1 MKQKK
6 AHATHPVGNRTVIG
20 IICIVVALA
29 ICFGIAPLVNRL
41 SDGKTK
47 IVRLT
52 RDISAG
58 ATITEAD
65 IEVVDVGSYNLP
77 TGVIKDKAQVVGK
90 CALSNLTKG
99 DYLFPSKIGNDTNNA
114 GRMLE
119 SLDENHKAISI
130 TIGSFA
136 LGFSGK
142 LETGDIVGILVYDQV
157 ENRSYTPKEL
167 TYVKVITTTMVFTE
181 IEKEYIRISQN
192 EYLRKSC
199 VSFDTSDIEII
210 KGLVE
215 SYTVDEWYLPLQKFA
230 ECEERLPNRVEINE
244 FVMESLANELD
255 LGWHVVQPRIKDR
268 RYQKGIMV
276 RNDNSIMTYDALVAS
291 VLLSKGISELSEA
304 QLLSFM
310 QIHQLAGR
318 VNGFCVFISFS
329 SALSSSCLYH
339 TRIDAGFTDNSSDIS
354 FGFFPEQYISTA
366 LYFCSWLY
374 LTTFLWELQ
383 DHTPFS
389 LGRSSFSHSFIKV
402 LPGYPRSVIVL
413 ATLIP

>member
-47 IVRLT
+47 IVRLI

-65 IEVVDVGSYNLP
+65 IEVADVGSYNLP

-167 TYVKVITTTMVFTE
+167 AYVKVITTTTSSGVDKADVEDKSQPVTVTLA
-181 IEKEYIRISQN
+181 SQN
-192 EYLRKSC
+192 IEDFLLP
-199 VSFDTSDIEII
+199 DIKELT
-210 KGLVE
+210 K
-215 SYTVDEWYLPLQKFA
+215 PLFSIPTHQF
-230 ECEERLPNRVEINE
+230 LFNGGNIN
-244 FVMESLANELD
+244 A
-255 LGWHVVQPRIKDR
+255 KD
-268 RYQKGIMV
+268 YI
-276 RNDNSIMTYDALVAS
+276 DALQLEES
-291 VLLSKGISELSEA
+291 EFDLIKYPERGTCLFKCGNERYLLQVKAPEYKSKLFG
-304 QLLSFM
+304 
-310 QIHQLAGR
+310 
-318 VNGFCVFISFS
+318 
-329 SALSSSCLYH
+329 
-339 TRIDAGFTDNSSDIS
+339 DAG
-354 FGFFPEQYISTA
+354 
-366 LYFCSWLY
+366 
-374 LTTFLWELQ
+374 
-383 DHTPFS
+383 
-389 LGRSSFSHSFIKV
+389 GR
-402 LPGYPRSVIVL
+402 
-413 ATLIP
+413 

>member
-65 IEVVDVGSYNLP
+65 IEVADVGSYNLP

-167 TYVKVITTTMVFTE
+167 TYVKVITTTTSSGVDKADVE
-181 IEKEYIRISQN
+181 DKSQP
-192 EYLRKSC
+192 
-199 VSFDTSDIEII
+199 V
-210 KGLVE
+210 
-215 SYTVDEWYLPLQKFA
+215 TVTLA
-230 ECEERLPNRVEINE
+230 
-244 FVMESLANELD
+244 SL
-255 LGWHVVQPRIKDR
+255 
-268 RYQKGIMV
+268 
-276 RNDNSIMTYDALVAS
+276 
-291 VLLSKGISELSEA
+291 
-304 QLLSFM
+304 
-310 QIHQLAGR
+310 
-318 VNGFCVFISFS
+318 
-329 SALSSSCLYH
+329 
-339 TRIDAGFTDNSSDIS
+339 
-354 FGFFPEQYISTA
+354 
-366 LYFCSWLY
+366 
-374 LTTFLWELQ
+374 
-383 DHTPFS
+383 
-389 LGRSSFSHSFIKV
+389 
-402 LPGYPRSVIVL
+402 
-413 ATLIP
+413 

>member
-6 AHATHPVGNRTVIG
+6 AHASHPIGNRTVIG
-20 IICIVVALA
+20 VICIVVALT

-167 TYVKVITTTMVFTE
+167 TYVKVITTTTSSGVDKADVE
-181 IEKEYIRISQN
+181 DKSQPITVTLLVN
-192 EYLRKSC
+192 DEQAELLALLDHLPAFVTPSICFLNQKIGRKTGIYNPRFHFVIAILQAFCGLGKVLCFFNNTCINSALC
-199 VSFDTSDIEII
+199 IALVDIAITA
-210 KGLVE
+210 
-215 SYTVDEWYLPLQKFA
+215 TVATLFA
-230 ECEERLPNRVEINE
+230 T
-244 FVMESLANELD
+244 F
-255 LGWHVVQPRIKDR
+255 PRIPHCH
-268 RYQKGIMV
+268 I
-276 RNDNSIMTYDALVAS
+276 
-291 VLLSKGISELSEA
+291 
-304 QLLSFM
+304 
-310 QIHQLAGR
+310 
-318 VNGFCVFISFS
+318 
-329 SALSSSCLYH
+329 
-339 TRIDAGFTDNSSDIS
+339 
-354 FGFFPEQYISTA
+354 
-366 LYFCSWLY
+366 
-374 LTTFLWELQ
+374 LTSP
-383 DHTPFS
+383 DS
-389 LGRSSFSHSFIKV
+389 YR
-402 LPGYPRSVIVL
+402 
-413 ATLIP
+413 

>member
-6 AHATHPVGNRTVIG
+6 AHASHPVGNRTVIG

-52 RDISAG
+52 RDISVG

-90 CALSNLTKG
+90 CALSSLSKG

-119 SLDENHKAISI
+119 SLDEKHKAISI

-167 TYVKVITTTMVFTE
+167 TYVKVITTTTSSGVDKADVEDKSQPVTVTLPEQKASSWKNGDDVTE
-181 IEKEYIRISQN
+181 ILGVKQYEPTMDKEAAQVTPAKKNSYPKFLMRFKWFRRIFLPKKQAKGFPTFISKTDETRIQNMPYILSDKREWVATEKIDGQSGSFSLVRHKSKLPLFKDKFEYIVCSRN
-192 EYLRKSC
+192 LR
-199 VSFDTSDIEII
+199 
-210 KGLVE
+210 L
-215 SYTVDEWYLPLQKFA
+215 W
-230 ECEERLPNRVEINE
+230 
-244 FVMESLANELD
+244 
-255 LGWHVVQPRIKDR
+255 
-268 RYQKGIMV
+268 
-276 RNDNSIMTYDALVAS
+276 
-291 VLLSKGISELSEA
+291 SK
-304 QLLSFM
+304 
-310 QIHQLAGR
+310 
-318 VNGFCVFISFS
+318 
-329 SALSSSCLYH
+329 
-339 TRIDAGFTDNSSDIS
+339 DNSSYWSVSEKYHI
-354 FGFFPEQYISTA
+354 EE
-366 LYFCSWLY
+366 
-374 LTTFLWELQ
+374 FL
-383 DHTPFS
+383 
-389 LGRSSFSHSFIKV
+389 RSIIGNYEWVAIQGECIAPNVQKNKYKV
-402 LPGYPRSVIVL
+402 
-413 ATLIP
+413 

>member
-6 AHATHPVGNRTVIG
+6 APASHPVGNRTVIG

-65 IEVVDVGSYNLP
+65 IELVDVGSYNLP

-119 SLDENHKAISI
+119 SLDEKHKAISI

-167 TYVKVITTTMVFTE
+167 TYVKVITTTNQFAVACAASLLLMIVGCVIAIMIDNPFLVPVFAIAFAMIPFIYAKRTVAYYDNHVKE
-181 IEKEYIRISQN
+181 ELETALSIITTSYVRTDDIVSAVKENIQYLKPPVKDIFAGFVAENMMISSDVKQSIRHLKEKVNNSIFAEWCETLIACQDDRTLKDTLMPIVTKLTDVRIVNN
-192 EYLRKSC
+192 E
-199 VSFDTSDIEII
+199 I
-210 KGLVE
+210 KGML
-215 SYTVDEWYLPLQKFA
+215 SSA
-230 ECEERLPNRVEINE
+230 RVEYY
-244 FVMESLANELD
+244 MMA
-255 LGWHVVQPRIKDR
+255 GMVVGNIP
-268 RYQKGIMV
+268 
-276 RNDNSIMTYDALVAS
+276 L
-291 VLLSKGISELSEA
+291 
-304 QLLSFM
+304 
-310 QIHQLAGR
+310 
-318 VNGFCVFISFS
+318 
-329 SALSSSCLYH
+329 
-339 TRIDAGFTDNSSDIS
+339 
-354 FGFFPEQYISTA
+354 
-366 LYFCSWLY
+366 LYFLNKDWFNALMF
-374 LTTFLWELQ
+374 TT
-383 DHTPFS
+383 
-389 LGRSSFSHSFIKV
+389 LGK
-402 LPGYPRSVIVL
+402 LVL
-413 ATLIP
+413 AICGLVIIVTAVLMLRFTKQIEYRK